1 MMGKFKNLSEV
12 EHSQLKDI
20 INELIDEGY
29 EGIINDLTPLPNVEY
44 SLDELLL
51 VWDDKDE
58 N

>member
-1 MMGKFKNLSEV
+1 MGKFKNLSEV

-29 EGIINDLTPLPNVEY
+29 EGIVNDLTAPPNVEY

>member
-1 MMGKFKNLSEV
+1 MGKFKNLSEV